1 MRIEKIIE
9 ISNSGGAMATSKLL
23 SGWFELLDL
32 TLADTDCAFDDAGQL
47 MNPFFGPLDSYAT
60 VH

>member
-1 MRIEKIIE
+1 
-9 ISNSGGAMATSKLL
+9 MATSKLL

-32 TLADTDCAFDDAGQL
+32 TLADTDRAFDDAGQL